1 MKKFMDWLANSFAPK
16 AKILTQKPAIAGLS
30 SAMQKLIPFIMTG
43 SIVFFYNVFRSYL
56 PSLPDLGNI
65 SNYSFGMIGL
75 IAAFMVANQYM
86 EKFKHPNY
94 SITAGIVSV
103 CSLMM
108 FLHPVGAEEGVYD
121 MGRVGPTGILIGV
134 ITGAVVS
141 VIFHYFSKL
150 KLLQNSELPDFVVEW
165 INNIIPI
172 FLSLALWSTLIFG
185 LKIDIFQVIIG
196 LFEPIQNFGQS
207 LPGLI
212 LLVLIPAFF
221 YSMGISTWLWS
232 AIQNPI
238 FIAGIAANTLA
249 LQQGTDPMNIVTNE
263 TVYSIGLIM
272 MGGTGATLGLNL
284 LMCFSKAKKLKTLGR
299 ICIGPSIFNINEPI
313 VFSTPVVMNPLLMM
327 PMWINSIVGSCVI
340 WFAMRGGLLNIPA
353 ELMQLAQIPAPISSV
368 ILTKD
373 FRAILWYV
381 VLFAI
386 YMGIWYPFFK
396 VYEKEVIAEEEKA
409 EKAVQQPESVV
420 GAEVVS

>member
-16 AKILTQKPAIAGLS
+16 AKQLTQKPSVAGLS

-43 SIVFFYNVFRSYL
+43 SIVFFYNVFRSYI
-56 PSLPDLGNI
+56 PQLPDLGNI
-65 SNYSFGMIGL
+65 SNYSFGMIGM

-103 CSLMM
+103 CVLMM
-108 FLHPVGAEEGVYD
+108 TLHPVGAKEGVYD

-134 ITGAVVS
+134 IVGAVVS
-141 VIFHYFSKL
+141 IIFHYFSKL
-150 KLLQNSELPDFVVEW
+150 HLLQNSELPDFVVEW

-172 FLSLALWSTLIFG
+172 FLSLALWSTMIFA
-185 LKIDIFQVIIG
+185 LKIDVFEVIIN
-196 LFEPIQNFGQS
+196 LFEPIQSFGQS

-238 FIAGIAANTLA
+238 FIAGIAANALA
-249 LQQGTDPMNIVTNE
+249 LKNGDVGMNIVTNE
-263 TVYSIGLIM
+263 TVYSLGLIM
-272 MGGTGATLGLNL
+272 MGGTGATLTLNL

-299 ICIGPSIFNINEPI
+299 ICIGPSLFNINEPI
-313 VFSTPVVMNPLLMM
+313 VFSTPVVMNPILMM
-327 PMWINSIVGSCVI
+327 PMWINSITGSCVV
-340 WFAMRGGLLNIPA
+340 WFAMRGGLLNIPQD
-353 ELMQLAQIPAPISSV
+353 LMQVAQIPAPISSV
-368 ILTKD
+368 MILQD
-373 FRAILWYV
+373 FRAILWYLL
-381 VLFAI
+381 LFAMYLI
-386 YMGIWYPFFK
+386 TWYPFFK
-396 VYEKEVIAEEEKA
+396 VYEKEVLADEVKEEQAAEELAAPVE
-409 EKAVQQPESVV
+409 AV
-420 GAEVVS
+420 

>member
-16 AKILTQKPAIAGLS
+16 AKQLTQKPSVAGLS

-43 SIVFFYNVFRSYL
+43 SIVFFYNVFRSYI
-56 PSLPDLGNI
+56 PQLPDLGNI
-65 SNYSFGMIGL
+65 SNYSFGMIGM

-103 CSLMM
+103 CVLMM
-108 FLHPVGAEEGVYD
+108 TLHPVGAKEGVYD

-134 ITGAVVS
+134 IVGAVVS

-150 KLLQNSELPDFVVEW
+150 HLLQNSELPDFVVEW

-172 FLSLALWSTLIFG
+172 FLSLALWSTMIFA
-185 LKIDIFQVIIG
+185 LKIDVFEVIIN
-196 LFEPIQNFGQS
+196 LFEPIQSFGQS

-238 FIAGIAANTLA
+238 FIAGIAANALA
-249 LQQGTDPMNIVTNE
+249 LKNGDVGMNIVTNE
-263 TVYSIGLIM
+263 TVYSLGLIM
-272 MGGTGATLGLNL
+272 MGGTGATLTLNL

-299 ICIGPSIFNINEPI
+299 ICIGPSLFNINEPI
-313 VFSTPVVMNPLLMM
+313 VFSTPVVMNPILMM
-327 PMWINSIVGSCVI
+327 PMWINSITGSCVV
-340 WFAMRGGLLNIPA
+340 WFAMRGGLLNIPQ
-353 ELMQLAQIPAPISSV
+353 ELMQVAQIPAPISSV
-368 ILTKD
+368 MILQD
-373 FRAILWYV
+373 FRAVLWYV
-381 VLFAI
+381 LLFAMYLI
-386 YMGIWYPFFK
+386 TWYPFFK
-396 VYEKEVIAEEEKA
+396 VYEKEVLADEVKEEQAAEELSAPVE
-409 EKAVQQPESVV
+409 AV
-420 GAEVVS
+420 

>member
-16 AKILTQKPAIAGLS
+16 AKQLTQKPSVAGLS

-43 SIVFFYNVFRSYL
+43 SIVFFYNVFRSYI
-56 PSLPDLGNI
+56 PQLPDLGNI
-65 SNYSFGMIGL
+65 SNYSFGMIGM

-103 CSLMM
+103 CVLMM
-108 FLHPVGAEEGVYD
+108 TLHPVGAKEGVYD

-134 ITGAVVS
+134 IVGAVVS

-150 KLLQNSELPDFVVEW
+150 HLLQNSELPDFVVEW

-172 FLSLALWSTLIFG
+172 FLSLALWSTMIFA
-185 LKIDIFQVIIG
+185 LKIDVFEVIIN
-196 LFEPIQNFGQS
+196 LFEPIQSFGQS

-238 FIAGIAANTLA
+238 FIAGIAANALA
-249 LQQGTDPMNIVTNE
+249 LKNGDVGMNIVTNE
-263 TVYSIGLIM
+263 TVYSLGLIM
-272 MGGTGATLGLNL
+272 MGGTGATLTLNL
-284 LMCFSKAKKLKTLGR
+284 LMCFSKAKKLKTLGG
-299 ICIGPSIFNINEPI
+299 ICIGPSLFNINEPI
-313 VFSTPVVMNPLLMM
+313 VFSTPVVMNPILMM
-327 PMWINSIVGSCVI
+327 PMWINSITGSCVV
-340 WFAMRGGLLNIPA
+340 WFAMRGGLLNIPQ
-353 ELMQLAQIPAPISSV
+353 ELMQVAQIPAPISSV
-368 ILTKD
+368 MILQD
-373 FRAILWYV
+373 FRAVLWYV
-381 VLFAI
+381 LLFAMYLI
-386 YMGIWYPFFK
+386 TWYPFFK
-396 VYEKEVIAEEEKA
+396 VYEKEVLADEVKEEQAAEELSAPVE
-409 EKAVQQPESVV
+409 AV
-420 GAEVVS
+420 